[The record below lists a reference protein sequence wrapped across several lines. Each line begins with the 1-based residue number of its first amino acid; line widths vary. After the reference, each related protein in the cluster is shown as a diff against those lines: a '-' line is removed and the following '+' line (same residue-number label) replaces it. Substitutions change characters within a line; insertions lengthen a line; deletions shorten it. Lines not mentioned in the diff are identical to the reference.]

1 MYLSHWRFRR
11 PFSAVFLD
19 PRKSAPLPN
28 GMDRSIR
35 FFRSSLA
42 CRRPVDRHTDRPRY
56 VTTSVAVARRTYAM
70 HAMRTDVCVQY
81 TCTHAA
87 TSSEYGPPL
96 PVAGHIMRRLGIDV
110 CDTATSESDGDPA
123 DQDHTPCS
131 SPVVNAGGRRHSPA
145 GVCRPASGSNDEQQ
159 GPRT

>member
-1 MYLSHWRFRR
+1 MQCSLTHASLPLSQTAWIG
-11 PFSAVFLD
+11 PSV
-19 PRKSAPLPN
+19 
-28 GMDRSIR
+28 

-96 PVAGHIMRRLGIDV
+96 PGAGHIMRRLGIDV

-145 GVCRPASGSNDEQQ
+145 GVFRPASGSNDEQQ